1 MDKSIKWGQLFLCLA
16 GPVILGALSGYAS
29 VESING
35 WYASLIK
42 PSFNPPNTIFGPV
55 WTILYLLMGMSLYLI
70 LQTPA
75 TPFRKK
81 AVLIFLIQFTLN
93 ISWSFVFFNF
103 QSPFFAL
110 INIVI
115 LWITILLMILAFQKL
130 SRLAAYLQIPY
141 LAWVSFASVLNAA
154 IWYLNQ

>member
-1 MDKSIKWGQLFLCLA
+1 MFLCIA
-16 GPVILGALSGYAS
+16 GPVLMGGWTGYAS

-55 WTILYLLMGMSLYLI
+55 WTILYVLMGISLYLI
-70 LQTPA
+70 LQTPP
-75 TPFRKK
+75 TPLRKK
-81 AVLIFLIQFTLN
+81 AILIFLIQFVFN
-93 ISWSFVFFNF
+93 MSWSFVFFNF

-110 INIVI
+110 INIVV
-115 LWITILLMILAFQKL
+115 LWIMILVMIQAFRRL
-130 SRLAAYLQIPY
+130 STLAAYLQIPY
-141 LAWVSFASVLNAA
+141 LTWVSFATVLNAA